1 MKKRKYI
8 IKAAALVLAE
18 VMLLTGCGQIEDEK
32 AENAADTAVAETDAV
47 EETLESGIRDAVRD
61 ESNKTQGQDRSDIM
75 AQDKIDYPFPYGVE
89 GWRLVLCT
97 DKAAGEKSTFC
108 FRMYNEEKNLV
119 QEFPC
124 ELEADELIF
133 RFDKQLYN
141 QWASLAVYPE
151 DAETSR
157 VDGLLFTWNYEEQRF
172 DEDPIEIPWYD
183 EVIGYHTFLVTDRQ
197 ENGETRV
204 IYRLDSEIRQPI
216 ELRDWILTWDEDGDR
231 TARLYIWDCIAES
244 VIYDGVLYDG
254 KEAWKAVGR
263 LANDEYYQELFL
275 EDLQYPGSPTVD
287 ETISTAKYITGGED
301 SWHLEN
307 IDYESR
313 EALLIDCGF
322 QDAEPYYQYFDR
334 FGNLELELYFD
345 ENAGRGCGF
354 RYSNGLNYE
363 LEKVIWCIDG
373 FIFEGISS
381 EEWED
386 DSYSLLTWGDREALE
401 HEDITQVLYEYTDD
415 EKISSYEVRG
425 LTENTEMQ
433 WWEGMEVT
441 DDFFLSI
448 DWVYRSDGTLYR
460 KYYNH
465 NSRVFGTAGQSQ
477 WTYYDESGRPVYR
490 HEYITHGSHE
500 YYYIYDGENAKP
512 NYCLLLDRDGSYS
525 TPAMIVYR

>member
-97 DKAAGEKSTFC
+97 DTAAGEKSTFC

-197 ENGETRV
+197 ENCETKI
-204 IYRLDSEIRQPI
+204 IYRD
-216 ELRDWILTWDEDGDR
+216 
-231 TARLYIWDCIAES
+231 
-244 VIYDGVLYDG
+244 
-254 KEAWKAVGR
+254 
-263 LANDEYYQELFL
+263 
-275 EDLQYPGSPTVD
+275 
-287 ETISTAKYITGGED
+287 
-301 SWHLEN
+301 
-307 IDYESR
+307 
-313 EALLIDCGF
+313 
-322 QDAEPYYQYFDR
+322 
-334 FGNLELELYFD
+334 
-345 ENAGRGCGF
+345 
-354 RYSNGLNYE
+354 
-363 LEKVIWCIDG
+363 
-373 FIFEGISS
+373 
-381 EEWED
+381 
-386 DSYSLLTWGDREALE
+386 ALE
-401 HEDITQVLYEYTDD
+401 QEDITQVFYEYTDD
-415 EKISSYEVRG
+415 EMISS
-425 LTENTEMQ
+425 
-433 WWEGMEVT
+433 
-441 DDFFLSI
+441 F
-448 DWVYRSDGTLYR
+448 
-460 KYYNH
+460 
-465 NSRVFGTAGQSQ
+465 
-477 WTYYDESGRPVYR
+477 P
-490 HEYITHGSHE
+490 
-500 YYYIYDGENAKP
+500 
-512 NYCLLLDRDGSYS
+512 
-525 TPAMIVYR
+525 

>member
-1 MKKRKYI
+1 
-8 IKAAALVLAE
+8 
-18 VMLLTGCGQIEDEK
+18 
-32 AENAADTAVAETDAV
+32 
-47 EETLESGIRDAVRD
+47 
-61 ESNKTQGQDRSDIM
+61 M
-75 AQDKIDYPFPYGVE
+75 AQDIIDYPFPYGVE

-97 DKAAGEKSTFC
+97 DKAAGEENA
-108 FRMYNEEKNLV
+108 FRIRLYDEDRNLV

-124 ELEADELIF
+124 EIEADELIF
-133 RFDKQLYN
+133 RFDKELYN

-216 ELRDWILTWDEDGDR
+216 ELRDWTLTWDEDGDR

-313 EALLIDCGF
+313 EAL
-322 QDAEPYYQYFDR
+322 
-334 FGNLELELYFD
+334 
-345 ENAGRGCGF
+345 
-354 RYSNGLNYE
+354 
-363 LEKVIWCIDG
+363 
-373 FIFEGISS
+373 
-381 EEWED
+381 
-386 DSYSLLTWGDREALE
+386 E
-401 HEDITQVLYEYTDD
+401 HEDITQVLYKYTDD
-415 EKISSYEVRG
+415 GMISS
-425 LTENTEMQ
+425 
-433 WWEGMEVT
+433 
-441 DDFFLSI
+441 F
-448 DWVYRSDGTLYR
+448 
-460 KYYNH
+460 
-465 NSRVFGTAGQSQ
+465 
-477 WTYYDESGRPVYR
+477 P
-490 HEYITHGSHE
+490 
-500 YYYIYDGENAKP
+500 
-512 NYCLLLDRDGSYS
+512 
-525 TPAMIVYR
+525 